1 MCVPIQ
7 SQKSRTQTQYEQPMQ
22 CCAAGSTDCWYQID
36 SFGKEDAAQKEPN
49 LQALDHAQK

>member
-1 MCVPIQ
+1 
-7 SQKSRTQTQYEQPMQ
+7 MQ